1 MTRQQPYGT
10 DTEARQ
16 VWRHATVTPC
26 LRERRTLAY
35 SRAPHESR
43 ISKGFLQQT
52 AQGAERIAQNRT
64 HKRKPPA
71 GNRGL
76 VLMTLNQPTGGE
88 RGHPVERMSKFYAE
102 SVDCQDVIRVNSLF
116 LLRTR

>member
-1 MTRQQPYGT
+1 MTRQQPYGA
-10 DTEARQ
+10 DAGPRQ
-16 VWRHATVTPC
+16 VWRYASVTAC
-26 LRERRTLAY
+26 RRKRPTPAH
-35 SRAPHESR
+35 SCAPHESP
-43 ISKGFLQQT
+43 ISEGLPQQT
-52 AQGAERIAQNRT
+52 AEGAERIAQNRT

-76 VLMTLNQPTGGE
+76 VLMTPNQPTDGE
-88 RGHPVERMSKFYAE
+88 RGHPVERMSKFYAG

>member
-1 MTRQQPYGT
+1 MTQQQPYGT
-10 DTEARQ
+10 DAEACPM
-16 VWRHATVTPC
+16 WRHASVTAC
-26 LRERRTLAY
+26 RRERPTPAH
-35 SRAPHESR
+35 SCAAHESR
-43 ISKGFLQQT
+43 ISEGSPQQT
-52 AQGAERIAQNRT
+52 AEGAERIAQNRT

-76 VLMTLNQPTGGE
+76 VLMTPNQPTGGE